1 MSSLGQ
7 TKSSTYN
14 WVTLTSERSIVNALH
29 WLAALGNLA
38 QTTPNSKELR
48 LLGSLLNSLVSINAR
63 RGIKQNVF
71 LLTRQGYNYTSL
83 VSRTF
88 HTSVVCVMEESSQK
102 EF

>member
-1 MSSLGQ
+1 L
-7 TKSSTYN
+7 
-14 WVTLTSERSIVNALH
+14 
-29 WLAALGNLA
+29 
-38 QTTPNSKELR
+38 P
-48 LLGSLLNSLVSINAR
+48 GSLLNSLVSINAR